1 MTEFIVE
8 GLIPLLGVL
17 MSFIII
23 GVVIVL
29 VARSRQ
35 RRLEMQTEIQ
45 SKLIDKFGST
55 GELASFLQSDVGR
68 QFVNG
73 VQNAGQRHVHD
84 RALSAVRVGIVFTA
98 LGIGF
103 LVLWPLANARGL
115 VWPGVL
121 LFVLG
126 AAYFG
131 SAYSMMRFASLRSQP
146 PVELPPPS
154 SPTAGM

>member
-1 MTEFIVE
+1 MKEFILE
-8 GLIPLLGVL
+8 GLIPLLGTL
-17 MSFIII
+17 MSFTIVGIVIIT
-23 GVVIVL
+23 

-55 GELASFLQSDVGR
+55 GELASFLQSEVGR
-68 QFVNG
+68 QFVTG
-73 VQNAGQRHVHD
+73 VQTAGQRHVHD
-84 RALSAVRVGIVFTA
+84 RALSAVRAGIVLTA
-98 LGIGF
+98 LGVGF

-146 PVELPPPS
+146 PSELPPS
-154 SPTAGM
+154 SPTAGV

>member
-1 MTEFIVE
+1 MREFILE
-8 GLIPLLGVL
+8 GLIPLLGML
-17 MSFIII
+17 MSFSLAAVII
-23 GVVIVL
+23 VT

-35 RRLEMQTEIQ
+35 RRMEMQNEIQ

-55 GELASFLQSDVGR
+55 GELASFLQSEVGR
-68 QFVNG
+68 QFVTG
-73 VQNAGQRHVHD
+73 VQTAGQRHVHD

-146 PVELPPPS
+146 PGELPPPS
-154 SPTAGM
+154 SPTAGV

>member
-1 MTEFIVE
+1 MREFILE
-8 GLIPLLGVL
+8 GLIPLLITL
-17 MSFIII
+17 MSFTIAGIIVI
-23 GVVIVL
+23 TVVR
-29 VARSRQ
+29 ARQ
-35 RRLEMQTEIQ
+35 RRMEMQTEIQ

-55 GELASFLQSDVGR
+55 GELGAFLNSDVGR
-68 QFVNG
+68 QFVTG
-73 VQNAGQRHVHD
+73 VQTTGQRHVHD
-84 RALSAVRVGIVFTA
+84 RALSAVRVGIVFAA

-103 LVLWPLANARGL
+103 LVLWPLTNSRGL

-146 PVELPPPS
+146 PSAPPPS
-154 SPTAGM
+154 PTAEV

>member
-1 MTEFIVE
+1 MREFILE
-8 GLIPLLGVL
+8 GLIPLFGML
-17 MSFIII
+17 MSFAMVGIII
-23 GVVIVL
+23 IV
-29 VARSRQ
+29 VARARQ

-55 GELASFLQSDVGR
+55 GELASFLQSDAGR
-68 QFVNG
+68 QFVTG
-73 VQNAGQRHVHD
+73 VQTAGQRHVHD

-98 LGIGF
+98 LGVGF
-103 LVLWPLANARGL
+103 LVLWPLAGVRGL

-146 PVELPPPS
+146 PGQAPPVN
-154 SPTAGM
+154 PTAGV

>member
-1 MTEFIVE
+1 MRDFILE
-8 GLIPLLGVL
+8 GLIPLFGML
-17 MSFIII
+17 MSFTIVGIII
-23 GVVIVL
+23 ISVTK
-29 VARSRQ
+29 SRQ

-55 GELASFLQSDVGR
+55 GELASFLQSEVGR
-68 QFVNG
+68 QFVTG
-73 VQNAGQRHVHD
+73 VQTTGQRHIHD
-84 RALSAVRVGIVFTA
+84 RALSAVRVGIVCTA

-131 SAYSMMRFASLRSQP
+131 SAYSMMRFAGLRSQP
-146 PVELPPPS
+146 
-154 SPTAGM
+154 